1 MPRPSHHPDRWR
13 CIHLLGLALIVMVCW
28 TAPKASAAVEVRPWS
43 GDTPVLRFDAA
54 DGAPFDLRS
63 LRGKV
68 VVLNF
73 WAAWCAPCREEI
85 PHLQAWAAG
94 QRGVQVV
101 LVNIGDKPQ
110 VMRDWLQRAGVTLTS
125 LRDPESRALAELG
138 LRQLPATLIL
148 DAEGRIRWKMI
159 GKVDEQAEP
168 VRSKAL
174 ALVKQ

>member
-1 MPRPSHHPDRWR
+1 MSGPVHYSAMRFW
-13 CIHLLGLALIVMVCW
+13 IHLLGLALILLVFWM
-28 TAPKASAAVEVRPWS
+28 APRASAAVEVRPWS
-43 GDTPVLRFDAA
+43 GDTPALRFNAA
-54 DGAPFDLRS
+54 DGAPFDLRE

-101 LVNIGDKPQ
+101 LVNVGDKPQ
-110 VMRDWLQRAGVTLTS
+110 VMRDWLQRAGITLTS

-148 DAEGRIRWKMI
+148 DAEGRMRWKVI

-174 ALVKQ
+174 ALTKS

>member
-1 MPRPSHHPDRWR
+1 MSGPVHYSAMRFW
-13 CIHLLGLALIVMVCW
+13 IHLLGLALILLVFWM
-28 TAPKASAAVEVRPWS
+28 APRASAAVEVRPWS
-43 GDTPVLRFDAA
+43 GDTPALRFNAA
-54 DGAPFDLRS
+54 DGSPFDLRE

-73 WAAWCAPCREEI
+73 WATWCAPCREEI

-101 LVNIGDKPQ
+101 LVNVGDKPQ
-110 VMRDWLQRAGVTLTS
+110 VMRDWLQRAGITLTS

-148 DAEGRIRWKMI
+148 DAEGRMRWKVI

-174 ALVKQ
+174 ALTKS

>member
-1 MPRPSHHPDRWR
+1 MPRSARHSDMRVWV
-13 CIHLLGLALIVMVCW
+13 HLLGLALIVLVLW
-28 TAPKASAAVEVRPWS
+28 TAPRASAAVEVRPWS
-43 GDTPVLRFDAA
+43 GDTPALRFDAG
-54 DGAPFDLRS
+54 DGVPFDLRS

-110 VMRDWLQRAGVTLTS
+110 VMRDWLQRAGITLTS

-138 LRQLPATLIL
+138 LRQLPATLIV
-148 DAEGRIRWKMI
+148 DADGRLRWKVI

-168 VRSKAL
+168 VRSKAI
-174 ALVKQ
+174 ALTKQ

>member
-1 MPRPSHHPDRWR
+1 MSRPPRRSNTRLS
-13 CIHLLGLALIVMVCW
+13 IHLLGLALVVLVLW
-28 TAPKASAAVEVRPWS
+28 TALRASAAAEVRPWT
-43 GDTPVLRFDAA
+43 GDTPALRFEAV
-54 DGAPFDLRS
+54 DGSSFELRA

-85 PHLQAWAAG
+85 PHLQAWGAG

-110 VMRDWLQRAGVTLTS
+110 VMREWLQRAGVTLTS

-138 LRQLPATLIL
+138 LRQLPATLII

-174 ALVKQ
+174 ALTKQ

>member
-1 MPRPSHHPDRWR
+1 MPRAPDNPDMRLWM
-13 CIHLLGLALIVMVCW
+13 HLLGLALLVLVFW
-28 TAPKASAAVEVRPWS
+28 AAPKASAAVEVRPWS

-54 DGAPFDLRS
+54 DGTPFDLRS
-63 LRGKV
+63 LRGRV

-110 VMRDWLQRAGVTLTS
+110 VMREWLQRTGVSLMS
-125 LRDPESRALAELG
+125 LRDPESRALAGLG
-138 LRQLPATLIL
+138 LRQLPATLII
-148 DAEGRIRWKMI
+148 DAEGRIRWKVI

-174 ALVKQ
+174 ALTKQ

>member
-1 MPRPSHHPDRWR
+1 MRFWM
-13 CIHLLGLALIVMVCW
+13 HLLGLALIVLVLW
-28 TAPKASAAVEVRPWS
+28 TAPKASAAVEMRPWG
-43 GDTPVLRFDAA
+43 GDTPALRFDTA
-54 DGAPFDLRS
+54 DGTPFDLRS

-85 PHLQAWAAG
+85 PHLQALAAG

-110 VMRDWLQRAGVTLTS
+110 VMRDWLQRAGVTLMS

-138 LRQLPATLIL
+138 LRQSPATLIV
-148 DAEGRIRWKMI
+148 DAEGRLRWKVI

-168 VRSKAL
+168 VRSKAI
-174 ALVKQ
+174 ALTKQ

>member
-1 MPRPSHHPDRWR
+1 MRRPSKKTDMRFW
-13 CIHLLGLALIVMVCW
+13 IHLLGLVLLVLLFW

-43 GDTPVLRFDAA
+43 GDTPALRFDAA
-54 DGAPFDLRS
+54 DGASFDLRS

-110 VMRDWLQRAGVTLTS
+110 VMREWLQRAGVTLTS

-138 LRQLPATLIL
+138 LRQLPATLII
-148 DAEGRIRWKMI
+148 DTEGRIRWKMI

-168 VRSKAL
+168 VRSKAI
-174 ALVKQ
+174 ALTKQ